1 MASELRVNTL
11 KDAAGNNSIATSF
24 VAGGSAK
31 AWVNFN
37 GSGTIAIRD
46 SFSTSSITD
55 TATGNTTVTISA
67 AMNNANNYA
76 TVGNSG
82 NGGTNPG
89 NAFTSSNGIT
99 STTGHH
105 ETMDDSASNSDREHN
120 SLIFHGDLA

>member
-1 MASELRVNTL
+1 MSTL
-11 KDAAGNNSIATSF
+11 KADTIQSTGGGAATLTKQSA
-24 VAGGSAK
+24 AK

-37 GSGTIAIRD
+37 GTGTIAIRD

-105 ETMDDSASNSDREHN
+105 ETMDDSAANADRAHN

>member
-11 KDAAGNNSIATSF
+11 KDAAGNNS
-24 VAGGSAK
+24 VAMTYVANGSAK

-37 GSGTIAIRD
+37 GTGTIAIRD

-55 TATGNTTVTISA
+55 TATGNTTVTISS
-67 AMNNANNYA
+67 AMNNANDYA

-89 NAFTSSNGIT
+89 NGFTSSNGIT

-105 ETMDDSASNSDREHN
+105 ETMDDDAINADRAHN